1 MSITQPSILKV
12 VFYLVMVTLTYEVNG
27 DNVRTLRGEYD
38 IFTNINGCRSSK
50 AVCFNDSCTY
60 CQCEVDRT
68 FIQTRGEHGECVL
81 NKLMVHVTCK

>member
-1 MSITQPSILKV
+1 ML
-12 VFYLVMVTLTYEVNG
+12 TLTYEVNG
-27 DNVRTLRGEYD
+27 NNVTIIRGEYD
-38 IFTNINGCRSSK
+38 IFTNIHGCRISK

-81 NKLMVHVTCK
+81 NKLLVYAICK